1 MKRIVCSLHAGAF
14 DLIVDAYE
22 GWWWN
27 MLHCTAQDCSGTHN
41 IYRYNEMWR
50 IVELR
55 HEYYSLQCI
64 VVVCN
69 IAVRSPLFQA
79 PWTFIRLTPPPPP
92 SNPHSFPTLFCQDL
106 NWIEV
111 PLYTT
116 DRSLIGL
123 GSWRF
128 FFSFRNSPG
137 QGRGEYISFSGDT
150 CYWMIFHL
158 MQKYLNRC
166 FMQIYLNQ
174 GTSCR
179 NIVQC
184 QPCTASSASLALQA
198 MPALHCKVQ
207 SVHA

>member
-1 MKRIVCSLHAGAF
+1 MCLILLLMGLKADGRTLQHA
-14 DLIVDAYE
+14 
-22 GWWWN
+22 
-27 MLHCTAQDCSGTHN
+27 MLKKFTTHISPN
-41 IYRYNEMWR
+41 WKVKYAA
-50 IVELR
+50 L
-55 HEYYSLQCI
+55 YSTGL
-64 VVVCN
+64 
-69 IAVRSPLFQA
+69 
-79 PWTFIRLTPPPPP
+79 
-92 SNPHSFPTLFCQDL
+92 
-106 NWIEV
+106 
-111 PLYTT
+111 
-116 DRSLIGL
+116 L

-128 FFSFRNSPG
+128 LFSFRNSAG
-137 QGRGEYISFSGDT
+137 HGRGEYISFSGDT

-184 QPCTASSASLALQA
+184 QPCTASSASLA